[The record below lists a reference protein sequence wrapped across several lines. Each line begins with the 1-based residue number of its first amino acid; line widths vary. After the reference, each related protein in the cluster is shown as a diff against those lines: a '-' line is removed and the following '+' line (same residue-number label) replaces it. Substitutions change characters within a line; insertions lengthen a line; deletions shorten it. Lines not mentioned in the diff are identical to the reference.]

1 MVAASISLTS
11 APIFPLEMLLVWGN
25 LKVCVTVIDAGLATS
40 EAQQSTAGASP
51 RAAAHVPT
59 QQQAEASQPHAVVEP
74 APSSSSQSHPQAQAS
89 PSEATAQPQCSSSLE
104 VLPQQML
111 TDASHRQDSQPSSS
125 SQQAPS
131 SSSEPPQATPHQ
143 PPSSAS
149 AAPANPPVALSPQHP
164 HTDPSSQPRRAESAC
179 HESPPSAPASSESKL
194 QLRLDSGRSAHSH
207 QKAQPKVQAE
217 AGVSGR
223 SQRPSPP
230 QELLAGLGNALRAQ
244 AKMRQK
250 ASSATTPS
258 SVPEDIRDSARG
270 AAAGASPSGQ
280 LSFDH
285 VGLKSKST
293 SGTVRDWVHNRLPWE
308 IGSGMQVPKDALICR
323 SHNRLLLHTQA
334 FCRFTSEAPSVSAL
348 ALKCGGLRVPSV
360 VLCRPALWWRQLHSA
375 S

>member
-1 MVAASISLTS
+1 MCATG
-11 APIFPLEMLLVWGN
+11 M
-25 LKVCVTVIDAGLATS
+25 DADLATS

-59 QQQAEASQPHAVVEP
+59 QQQAEVSQPAAVLEP
-74 APSSSSQSHPQAQAS
+74 APSSSSQAHPQAQAS
-89 PSEATAQPQCSSSLE
+89 SLEATAQPQCSSSE
-104 VLPQQML
+104 VPPQQMSA
-111 TDASHRQDSQPSSS
+111 DASHRQDSQPSFS

-131 SSSEPPQATPHQ
+131 SSSASPQTTPHQ
-143 PPSSAS
+143 PPSSAP
-149 AAPANPPVALSPQHP
+149 AAPDKPPSALSLQHP
-164 HTDPSSQPRRAESAC
+164 HTGPGSQPQHAESAH
-179 HESPPSAPASSESKL
+179 HESPPSAPTSSESKV

-250 ASSATTPS
+250 ASGANTPS
-258 SVPEDIRDSARG
+258 SAPEDIGDSARR

-285 VGLKSKST
+285 VELKSKST
-293 SGTVRDWVHNRLPWE
+293 SGTVRDWVYNRLPW
-308 IGSGMQVPKDALICR
+308 
-323 SHNRLLLHTQA
+323 
-334 FCRFTSEAPSVSAL
+334 
-348 ALKCGGLRVPSV
+348 
-360 VLCRPALWWRQLHSA
+360 
-375 S
+375 